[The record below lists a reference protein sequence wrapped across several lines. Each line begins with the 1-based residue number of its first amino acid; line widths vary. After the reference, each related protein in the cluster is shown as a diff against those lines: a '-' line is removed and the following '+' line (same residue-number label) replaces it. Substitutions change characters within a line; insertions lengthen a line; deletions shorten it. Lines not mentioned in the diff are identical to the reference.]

1 MKRIELL
8 CIDPQNS
15 FCSPFGELYVKGA
28 DKDMERLATMVKR
41 IGPKLHDIHVTLDSH
56 HPIHV
61 AHPIFWKDSS
71 GKHPSPFTIISVD
84 DVKNG
89 KWITTLPSLYKRA
102 LSYVE
107 QLAANGRY
115 PLCIWPPHCLIS
127 SAGHALYKPLFD
139 ALVEWENEQ
148 FAVVDYVTKGSN
160 PYTEHYSVFGADC
173 ADPSDPSTQLN
184 TKLINTLMDVD
195 ILAIAGEAG
204 SHCLANSARD
214 LVLNASDDEFIKKIV
229 LLEDATSP
237 VPGFEKFQE
246 DFIKEM
252 TAKGMQISNTKDFL
266 A

>member
-8 CIDPQNS
+8 MVDPQRS
-15 FCSPFGELYVKGA
+15 FCDPSGELYVKGA
-28 DKDMERLATMVKR
+28 EKDMDRLASMIKR
-41 IGPKLHDIHVTLDSH
+41 IGNKLHDIHVTLDSH

-71 GKHPSPFTIISVD
+71 GNHPGPFTIISVD

-89 KWITTLPSLYKRA
+89 KWITTLPGLSKRA

-107 QLAANGRY
+107 QLAKNGRY
-115 PLCIWPPHCLIS
+115 PLCIWPPHTLIAS
-127 SAGHALYKPLFD
+127 TGHAVYKPLFD
-139 ALVEWENEQ
+139 ALTEWENNR

-160 PYTEHYSVFGADC
+160 PYTEHYSVFGADVIA
-173 ADPSDPSTQLN
+173 ADDPSTQLN

-204 SHCLANSARD
+204 SHCLKFSTLD
-214 LVLNASDDEFIKKIV
+214 LCENAKSDQFIKKIV

-237 VPGFEKFQE
+237 VTGFEKQQQ
-246 DFIKEM
+246 DFIDDMKK
-252 TAKGMQISNTKDFL
+252 KGMQISTTVDFL